1 MIFWSL
7 SKQMMEVPRND
18 KHSNRR
24 HQHCDKAPGRTVQQ
38 GRIYPGPLFPYF
50 QPMVSGLLA
59 FGCVEG
65 EHVAEKTPPTLQGCL
80 GYREMCK
87 GETSA
92 LWVFTSH
99 LISSH
104 QVPTP
109 QNSTPIC
116 HWLVI
121 KPLWVNVGE
130 GFLSNP
136 RQAKGP
142 SG

>member
-7 SKQMMEVPRND
+7 SKQLMEEPRKD
-18 KHSNRR
+18 KRSHAR
-24 HQHCDKAPGRTVQQ
+24 HQHCDKAPGRTLQ
-38 GRIYPGPLFPYF
+38 GALFPYF
-50 QPMVSGLLA
+50 QPVVSGLLD
-59 FGCVEG
+59 FRSVEG
-65 EHVAEKTPPTLQGCL
+65 EHVAEKKPHALEGCL
-80 GYREMCK
+80 GYREMHK
-87 GETSA
+87 GETTA

-104 QVPTP
+104 QASTP

-116 HWLVI
+116 HWLVT

-136 RQAKGP
+136 RQAKDPTG
-142 SG
+142 